1 MPATLRAPRCLQR
14 RQKSERNGE
23 AMRALKTFFLCAL
36 VAVAG
41 TAQGADDYPSR
52 AVRMIVPLSPGR
64 VSDIVGRIMQQKLI
78 QELGQQVVID
88 NRAGA
93 SGNIGVEVAAHATPD
108 GYTFLL
114 GNVGTMAIN
123 PSIFPK
129 FPVRPVRD
137 FIAVTEVVDV
147 PGALAV
153 HPTVPVNSVK
163 EFVEYTKA
171 RPGKL
176 NFGSSGAGSAQR
188 MEMEIFMRA
197 AGIDLVHIPY
207 KGGAGAATTALVS
220 GEVSVAVVSLAAVLP
235 HIKSGRIKA
244 LGVISPKRF
253 ALLPETPTMTEAGYP
268 TIRNGSWQGA
278 YLPLGTPR
286 PIVMKLFNAS
296 IRTVADPEVV
306 RRLNEAG
313 AEIITSKS
321 PEDFAQFMK
330 AQNDRFAKVV
340 KEVGVVTE

>member
-1 MPATLRAPRCLQR
+1 MKSIAQIVLLAACLP
-14 RQKSERNGE
+14 
-23 AMRALKTFFLCAL
+23 L
-36 VAVAG
+36 AG
-41 TAQGADDYPSR
+41 TAHADDYPSR
-52 AVRMIVPLSPGR
+52 AVRMVVPFAPGGA
-64 VSDIVGRIMQQKLI
+64 SDIVGRII
-78 QELGQQVVID
+78 QPKMSQEFGQQIVID

-93 SGNIGVEVAAHATPD
+93 SGNIGVEVAARANPD

-153 HPTVPVNSVK
+153 HPSVPVNTVK

-171 RPGKL
+171 RPGRL
-176 NFGSSGAGSAQR
+176 NFASSGSGSAQR

-197 AGIDLVHIPY
+197 AGVDLVHIPY

-244 LGVISPKRF
+244 LGVISTKRF
-253 ALLPETPTMTEAGYP
+253 ALLPETPTMIETGFP
-268 TIRNGSWQGA
+268 TIRSGSWQGV
-278 YLPLGTPR
+278 YLPLATPR
-286 PIVMKLFNAS
+286 AVVNKLYQVTMRVM
-296 IRTVADPEVV
+296 ADPEVV
-306 RRLNEAG
+306 RRLNESG

-321 PEDFAQFMK
+321 PEDFTQFMK
-330 AQNDRFAKVV
+330 VQNDRFARIV

>member
-1 MPATLRAPRCLQR
+1 MKSIAQIVLLAACLP
-14 RQKSERNGE
+14 
-23 AMRALKTFFLCAL
+23 L
-36 VAVAG
+36 AG
-41 TAQGADDYPSR
+41 TAHADDYPSR
-52 AVRMIVPLSPGR
+52 AVRMVVPFAPGGA
-64 VSDIVGRIMQQKLI
+64 SDIVGRII
-78 QELGQQVVID
+78 QPKMSQEFGQQIVID

-93 SGNIGVEVAAHATPD
+93 SGNIGVEVAARANPD

-137 FIAVTEVVDV
+137 FVAVSEVVDV

-153 HPTVPVNSVK
+153 HPSVPVNTVI

-176 NFGSSGAGSAQR
+176 NFASSGSGSAQR

-197 AGIDLVHIPY
+197 AGVDLVHIPY

-244 LGVISPKRF
+244 LGVISTKRF
-253 ALLPETPTMTEAGYP
+253 ALLPETPTMIETGFP
-268 TIRNGSWQGA
+268 TIRSGSWQGV

-286 PIVMKLFNAS
+286 AVVNKLYQVTMRVM
-296 IRTVADPEVV
+296 ADPEVV
-306 RRLNEAG
+306 RRLNESG

-321 PEDFAQFMK
+321 PEDFTEFMK
-330 AQNDRFAKVV
+330 VQNDRFARIV